1 MRGDAERWKR
11 LDEAE
16 VRKQKQKSVDELY
29 HDGYQ
34 LYCQCRYGQAAVFF
48 AQASLLAKREGNL
61 SAQCKDLNWE
71 GYCYYKDNKLKKALT
86 CFLQAEQIGNLDA
99 TYRFYNLENL
109 FYVAMRLYMPQ
120 AKICSVLDELIPYKG
135 SQQIGGSK
143 SMVLKAEYTFFS
155 SCGRHVEALAKA
167 QEAFASRIDKSPKY
181 NNNVYFQDLVTAYR
195 LNGQIPDAWA
205 VLRRWR
211 REGSNKFADT
221 KRKQLMAELRLYY
234 DEDKLDDAWDTLQH
248 IKAEEQYLGR
258 AGMYVDT
265 LEWEILIVTKTGRM
279 EQIKP
284 ALGILF
290 KKYRNSEDPDD
301 RYMCYKAFAHYCCA
315 SCRIVPPENRERM
328 ERHAKFWL
336 KKAEQMAEHLDGL
349 MQATWRTEEIKK
361 IRKDFKKA

>member
-11 LDEAE
+11 LDETE
-16 VRKQKQKSVDELY
+16 VRKQKQKSVDELH

-34 LYCQCRYGQAAVFF
+34 LYCQCRYGQAAAFF

-71 GYCYYKDNKLKKALT
+71 GYCYYIDNRLKKALT

-155 SCGRHVEALAKA
+155 SCGRHAEALAKA
-167 QEAFASRIDKSPKY
+167 QEAFASRLDKAPFY
-181 NNNVYFQDLVTAYR
+181 NNKTYFEDLVTAYR
-195 LNGQIPDAWA
+195 LNNQISDAWDT
-205 VLRRWR
+205 LHRWR
-211 REGSNKFADT
+211 KEGSSKFADT
-221 KRKQLMAELRLYY
+221 KHSQLIQELKLYCY
-234 DEDKLDDAWDTLQH
+234 ENKFDDAWDVLQR

-258 AGMYVDT
+258 TGMYADT
-265 LEWEILIVTKTGRM
+265 LDLDILIGTKTGHL
-279 EQIKP
+279 EQVKS
-284 ALGILF
+284 ALDIIF
-290 KKYRNSEDPDD
+290 KKYRNSESLDN
-301 RYMCYKAFAHYCCA
+301 RYICYKAFAGYCSDA
-315 SCRIVPPENRERM
+315 CRIVPPESREQM
-328 ERHAKFWL
+328 ERHAEFWL
-336 KKAEQMAEHLDGL
+336 KKAGQMAGHLDGL
-349 MQATWRTEEIKK
+349 TQATWRTEQIKK
-361 IRKDFKKA
+361 IRKGFEKT

>member
-1 MRGDAERWKR
+1 MRGDAERWKQ

-16 VRKQKQKSVDELY
+16 VRKQKQKSVDELD

-34 LYCQCRYGQAAVFF
+34 LYCQCRYGQAAAFF

-61 SAQCKDLNWE
+61 SAQCEELNWE

-155 SCGRHVEALAKA
+155 SCGRHAEALAKA
-167 QEAFASRIDKSPKY
+167 QEAFASQIDKSPRY
-181 NNNVYFQDLVTAYR
+181 NNSVYFQDLVTAYR

-211 REGSNKFADT
+211 REGSNKFANT

-279 EQIKP
+279 EQVKP

-336 KKAEQMAEHLDGL
+336 KKAEQKAEHLDGL
-349 MQATWRTEEIKK
+349 MQATWRIEEIKK